1 MDRHISAPVGR
12 ETAEEL
18 RAGDYVYITGTIYT
32 ARDAAHKRMYET
44 LREGGD
50 LPINIEGQ
58 AIYYIGPVSGTG
70 RTPDRIGRSDNGKP
84 YG

>member
-32 ARDAAHKRMYET
+32 ARDVKGTSGCTKRFVREET
-44 LREGGD
+44 YL
-50 LPINIEGQ
+50 LI
-58 AIYYIGPVSGTG
+58 
-70 RTPDRIGRSDNGKP
+70 
-84 YG
+84 